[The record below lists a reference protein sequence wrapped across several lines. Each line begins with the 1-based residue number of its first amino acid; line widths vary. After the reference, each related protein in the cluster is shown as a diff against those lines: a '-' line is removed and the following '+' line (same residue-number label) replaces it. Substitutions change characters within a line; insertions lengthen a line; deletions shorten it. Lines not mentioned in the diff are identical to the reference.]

1 VGLDVFM
8 RGLELRAIKSEAIMT
23 PDFDGWGRVLQ
34 LFSPEDVGRKMSAAP
49 RRTPGGGRRTE
60 RLGPSA
66 SAESDAKSGASPPG
80 GVPDSKSPARKPTSM
95 PVHPRILDRQMQ
107 TALGRHLRAMFDD
120 VANEPVP
127 DKFVQLLQDLEN
139 KEKQR

>member
-1 VGLDVFM
+1 MASPGN
-8 RGLELRAIKSEAIMT
+8 
-23 PDFDGWGRVLQ
+23 PDADG
-34 LFSPEDVGRKMSAAP
+34 
-49 RRTPGGGRRTE
+49 
-60 RLGPSA
+60 
-66 SAESDAKSGASPPG
+66 KSGAPPG
-80 GVPDSKSPARKPTSM
+80 GITDSNGSARKPTSM

-120 VANEPVP
+120 LANEPVP